1 MGRVAKI
8 ESINAIV
15 EALKG
20 DPTLLASRVL
30 ERATLSDPE
39 RNLIAAVLVGKCKLP
54 VHRKA
59 QRKTDRRKEIA
70 DYVACLKAFGP
81 MTTEAAVAVASKQ
94 LGVSRWLA
102 MEAVTKFGRKAPPF
116 ALQYGSYRWT

>member
-39 RNLIAAVLVGKCKLP
+39 RNLNAAVP
-54 VHRKA
+54 V
-59 QRKTDRRKEIA
+59 
-70 DYVACLKAFGP
+70 
-81 MTTEAAVAVASKQ
+81 
-94 LGVSRWLA
+94 
-102 MEAVTKFGRKAPPF
+102 
-116 ALQYGSYRWT
+116 